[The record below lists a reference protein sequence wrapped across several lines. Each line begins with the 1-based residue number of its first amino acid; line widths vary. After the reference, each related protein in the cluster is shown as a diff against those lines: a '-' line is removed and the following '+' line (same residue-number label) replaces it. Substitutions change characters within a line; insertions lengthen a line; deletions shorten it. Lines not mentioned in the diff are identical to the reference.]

1 MKGTNKKLQGELKKA
16 RKQINIIE
24 DDYLHEDHVLVAY
37 DVYNMTILANMTRDC
52 SPLSLVFSLRQ
63 CIVVFLLQNMV
74 AYFFAREILD
84 FEEVQPF
91 GIYKTFLRIIVP
103 ILMTMKFSGDLTRSM
118 KMLTFLKRISHTSK
132 YSTSRLTNIMLI
144 NMQIMAPL
152 STIGALICRIVQETA
167 LS

>member
-1 MKGTNKKLQGELKKA
+1 
-16 RKQINIIE
+16 
-24 DDYLHEDHVLVAY
+24 
-37 DVYNMTILANMTRDC
+37 MTRDC

-74 AYFFAREILD
+74 AYFFAREILE
-84 FEEVQPF
+84 FKEVQPF

-132 YSTSRLTNIMLI
+132 YSNSRLTNIMLI

-152 STIGALICRIVQETA
+152 STIGALICRIV
-167 LS
+167 